1 MKVLI
6 AESDALFGDFLA
18 KSFRSWGY
26 DVTNAETLDKAWEVP
41 KTDNF
46 SIAVINAAVPE
57 LDGMELCK
65 KIRTKLGDERLYILL
80 IISKSRKE
88 DSKRGMDAGANDL
101 ITKYISA
108 DELRSRVQVGERVAK
123 LENELS
129 EKTAQLKAL
138 TERLKADKD

>member
-6 AESDALFGDFLA
+6 VETDALFRDFLE
-18 KSFRSWGY
+18 KSFKSWSY
-26 DVTNAETLDKAWEVP
+26 DVTCVATGDEALKVLKNDE
-41 KTDNF
+41 F
-46 SIAVINAAVPE
+46 SFTVINGAVPD
-57 LDGMELCK
+57 LDGMALCE
-65 KIRTKLGDERLYILL
+65 KIRTEIDDQKIYILL

-88 DSKRGMDAGANDL
+88 DSKRGFDAGASDL
-101 ITKYISA
+101 ITKYI
-108 DELRSRVQVGERVAK
+108 DENELRTRVQLGERVVR